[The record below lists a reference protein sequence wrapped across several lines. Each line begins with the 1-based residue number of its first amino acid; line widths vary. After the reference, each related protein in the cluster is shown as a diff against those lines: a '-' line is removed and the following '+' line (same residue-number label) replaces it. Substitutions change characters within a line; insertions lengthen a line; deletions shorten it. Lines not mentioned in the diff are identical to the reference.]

1 MPNSERSTGL
11 DDPVQGSE
19 AHLVISRP
27 SDGGADAYCRDHLS
41 AEGQAEPAPIIVL
54 SEGDVGDRLSGSGPR
69 RKRGVVVAVDDEL
82 RGGASAGVAVG
93 DDEGWPATVFTSGD
107 LGEVGGAV
115 DGYLTAWSDSG
126 YRPTV
131 CVDSLTGLVERASI
145 HGAYRFLYVL
155 RYRIDEV
162 GGDLHVHVDPSEHEE
177 EILRTFFSVFDRVVA
192 FDDGGSPLP

>member
-1 MPNSERSTGL
+1 MANSERRTGL
-11 DDPVQGSE
+11 DDPVRASE

-41 AEGQAEPAPIIVL
+41 PDGLAEPAPIIVL
-54 SEGDVGDRLSGSGPR
+54 TDGDVADRLSGSGAR
-69 RKRGVVVAVDDEL
+69 GKRGVVVAMDDDL
-82 RGGASAGVAVG
+82 RGTASAGAAAG
-93 DDEGWPATVFTSGD
+93 DGEGRPATVLTSDD
-107 LGEVGGAV
+107 LGEVGGTV

-145 HGAYRFLYVL
+145 QGAYRFLYVL
-155 RYRIDEV
+155 RHRIEDT
-162 GGDLHVHVDPSEHEE
+162 GGDLHVHADPSEHDE